1 MRTRDR
7 SSKKGS
13 DVIFVWCQSVALQF
27 SAPLRATVSLPRAKL
42 SYTNNFFFFFV
53 VFFAERMKRERNEQ
67 RHRAANGIRPG
78 LMAIHS
84 KKLSSLQ
91 TYHSALHCVCEV
103 FP

>member
-42 SYTNNFFFFFV
+42 SYTNNFFFFFF
-53 VFFAERMKRERNEQ
+53 VFFCRTDEKRAKRTKTQSGEWYKTRF
-67 RHRAANGIRPG
+67 NGNTQQKTFITSN
-78 LMAIHS
+78 MSFSA
-84 KKLSSLQ
+84 SLR
-91 TYHSALHCVCEV
+91 L
-103 FP
+103 